1 MNEEAVK
8 KTLEYFS
15 DDYNCSQA
23 VLKGI
28 IEELGY
34 NFVEAPMV
42 TAAYG
47 GGIIGRG
54 EVCGAV
60 SGAIM
65 AIGVINGN
73 KISDLVEYKKATGED
88 SKSFYKQFERK
99 FGCSTCNGIIGVDPN
114 DPDGR
119 EKARDAGTYA
129 ERCPKF
135 VAEAVRIVLTMH
147 KK

>member
-1 MNEEAVK
+1 MYEEAVK

-23 VLKGI
+23 VLKGV
-28 IEELGY
+28 IEEMGY
-34 NFVEAPMV
+34 YFDEAPMV

-60 SGAIM
+60 SGALM
-65 AIGVINGN
+65 ALGVINGN
-73 KISDLVEYKKATGED
+73 KISDLVEFKKTTYED
-88 SKSFYKQFERK
+88 SKVFYEQFEGK

-119 EKARDAGTYA
+119 EKARDAGTFA

-135 VAEAVRIVLTMH
+135 VAEAVRIVLAMH

>member
-1 MNEEAVK
+1 MFDDTVK

-15 DDYNCSQA
+15 NDYNCRQS
-23 VLKGI
+23 VLKSVL
-28 IEELGY
+28 EEMGY
-34 NFVEAPMV
+34 YFDEVPMV

-47 GGIIGRG
+47 GGIMGRG

-65 AIGVINGN
+65 VLGVINGKKN
-73 KISDLVEYKKATGED
+73 SDLVEYKKATADD
-88 SKSFYKQFERK
+88 SKAFYKQFEEK
-99 FGCSTCNGIIGVDPN
+99 FSCSTCNGILGIDPN

-119 EKARDAGTYA
+119 QKASDAGIFA

-135 VAEAVRIVLTMH
+135 VAEAARIVLAMY

>member
-1 MNEEAVK
+1 MYEEAVK

-23 VLKGI
+23 VLKGVL
-28 IEELGY
+28 EEMGY
-34 NFVEAPMV
+34 YFDEAPMV

-65 AIGVINGN
+65 SLGVINGK
-73 KISDLVEYKKATGED
+73 KISDLVEYKKATSEN
-88 SKSFYKQFERK
+88 SKTFYAQFEEK

-114 DPDGR
+114 DPDSR
-119 EKARDAGTYA
+119 QKASDAGIFA

-135 VAEAVRIVLTMH
+135 VAEAVRIVLAMH

>member
-1 MNEEAVK
+1 MFDDTIK

-23 VLKGI
+23 VLKGVL
-28 IEELGY
+28 EEMGY
-34 NFVEAPMV
+34 YFDEAPMV

-54 EVCGAV
+54 EICGAV

-65 AIGVINGN
+65 ALGVLNG
-73 KISDLVEYKKATGED
+73 KKYSDLKEYKDATRED
-88 SKSFYKQFERK
+88 SKNFYQQFEAK
-99 FGCSTCNGIIGVDPN
+99 FGDSTCNGILGIDPN

-119 EKARDAGTYA
+119 QKVYDAGTFK
-129 ERCPKF
+129 EKCPQF
-135 VAEAVRIVLTMH
+135 VAEAVRIVLEMH

>member
-1 MNEEAVK
+1 MYEEIVK

-34 NFVEAPMV
+34 SFEEAPMV

-65 AIGVINGN
+65 ALGVINGN
-73 KISDLVEYKKATGED
+73 KISDLVEYKQATSDD
-88 SKSFYKQFERK
+88 SKEFYKQFEEK
-99 FGCSTCNGIIGVDPN
+99 FGCSTCNGILGIDPN

-119 EKARDAGTYA
+119 QKASDAGTFK
-129 ERCPKF
+129 EMCPKF
-135 VAEAVRIVLTMH
+135 VGEAVRIVLSMH